1 MNYTAD
7 CHPSEEILTGC
18 ALDNADDE
26 LLIHLEECSQCSEF
40 VEDIRNICH
49 EIADLEEQQ
58 IPQHLHDKIMAI
70 VSQKKGSKVI
80 NFIQNWY
87 RNPFFYGIMTV
98 LFVIIVYVIFIFLL
112 CKLCIRNQYY
122 ADLILFSD

>member
-112 CKLCIRNQYY
+112 
-122 ADLILFSD
+122 